1 MLLCAAVLRG
11 IASLADK
18 DKNRGSLT
26 PTSAPRQ
33 SERSSSSADNQ
44 GDVSSKKRAAI
55 ADDFAKPDSPSKVAK
70 SSAEKSDAART
81 SETGPTSKVAR
92 SNGNSPL
99 VAAIA
104 EGEAAAA
111 ALKPVAKSQAAP
123 AAGPLYS
130 EGTTRRLRDSLKQN
144 RQRLEGRLAALEK
157 RSQHLG
163 ALTAAV
169 VGAEN
174 ST

>member
-1 MLLCAAVLRG
+1 MLLFAAVLRG
-11 IASLADK
+11 IASLVDN

-26 PTSAPRQ
+26 PTSAPRK
-33 SERSSSSADNQ
+33 SGRSSSSADNQ
-44 GDVSSKKRAAI
+44 GSASTKKRAAM
-55 ADDFAKPDSPSKVAK
+55 ADDFAKPDSPLKVAK
-70 SSAEKSDAART
+70 SSADKSDAART
-81 SETGPTSKVAR
+81 SETGPRSKAAR
-92 SNGNSPL
+92 SKGNSPL

-111 ALKPVAKSQAAP
+111 KLKPVSKSQAVP

-130 EGTTRRLRDSLKQN
+130 EGTTRRLRESLKQN

-157 RSQHLG
+157 RSEHLG